1 MICSE
6 ASPPPMVWKDCM
18 VCEKVNPHL
27 MVNSMPRVVCRK
39 NFWIAI
45 NISKCLA
52 DALFP

>member
-6 ASPPPMVWKDCM
+6 ASPPPTARKDCV
-18 VCEKVNPHL
+18 VCESVNPHL
-27 MVNSMPRVVCRK
+27 MVNSMPRVVYRE

-45 NISKCLA
+45 NISECLA